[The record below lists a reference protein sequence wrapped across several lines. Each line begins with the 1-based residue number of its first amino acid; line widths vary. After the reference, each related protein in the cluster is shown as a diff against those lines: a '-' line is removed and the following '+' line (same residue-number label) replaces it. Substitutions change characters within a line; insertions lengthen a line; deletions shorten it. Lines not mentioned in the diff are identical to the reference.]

1 MPAEEA
7 PVLSIILP
15 AYNEAANIRNG
26 HMAKLDQIL
35 SQLPY
40 QTEVVVVDDGSE
52 DDTAAL
58 LEQFAAFHPRFSVI
72 RNPHK
77 GKAQAVST
85 AVLRARA
92 EFVLFMDMDIATSLD
107 HIAPFVDV
115 LRRGE
120 AELVIASR
128 ELPGAVRLHAPWIR
142 RILGKGFNIIIRV
155 LLLPGIR
162 DTQCGFKAFRRDV
175 ALDLFG
181 HSVVF
186 SPTPEVVKGPRVT
199 AFDVELL
206 VLAQR
211 HGYRIK
217 QMPVIWTHTKT
228 KGVRL
233 FGESVKML
241 REVLLI
247 WLHDR
252 RGGYNPDPLAGD
264 MPQPV
269 APETKGQVE

>member
-1 MPAEEA
+1 MPAEQA

-15 AYNEAANIRNG
+15 AYNEAANVRKG
-26 HMAKLDQIL
+26 QLEKLDQAV

-40 QTEVVVVDDGSE
+40 KAEVVVVDDGSD
-52 DDTAAL
+52 DDTADL
-58 LEQFAAFHPRFSVI
+58 LEQFSASHACFSVI
-72 RNPHK
+72 RNQHK

-85 AVLRARA
+85 AMLRARA
-92 EFVLFMDMDIATSLD
+92 DFALFMDMDMATSLE

-120 AELVIASR
+120 ADLVIASR
-128 ELPGAVRLHAPWIR
+128 ELPGAVRLNSPWVR
-142 RILGKGFNIIIRV
+142 RFLGKGFNRIIRV

-206 VLAQR
+206 VLARR
-211 HGYRIK
+211 HGYRVK
-217 QMPVIWTHTKT
+217 QMPVTWTHTKS

-233 FGESVKML
+233 FGESIKML
-241 REVLLI
+241 REVLSI

-252 RGGYNPDPLAGD
+252 RGGYNPNPPAGEV
-264 MPQPV
+264 PQP
-269 APETKGQVE
+269 ATRETKGQIE